1 MKDGKKGMP
10 RMLLGRKGEEEA
22 ARCLAARG
30 QELLEKN
37 CRKGHLEIDLVTL
50 DAAGVHFVEVKSRM
64 LPCAAPPQEA
74 VNPRTQQRVAR
85 AAARYLAQS
94 KDPRIL
100 PDTEVHFDVVAV
112 TFDGARTEVEVFPDA
127 FYPMYC

>member
-10 RMLLGRKGEEEA
+10 RMLLGRKGEEE
-22 ARCLAARG
+22 
-30 QELLEKN
+30 
-37 CRKGHLEIDLVTL
+37 
-50 DAAGVHFVEVKSRM
+50 
-64 LPCAAPPQEA
+64 
-74 VNPRTQQRVAR
+74 VAR